1 MIDLS
6 KLSEYLQL
14 FKELSLED
22 AKFFFTL
29 TRQRHLKAGELYVQA
44 GEMHRKVAHVKSG
57 LMRAYIIDE
66 NGEEATLFFRKED
79 QQVAPYDCIFAD
91 KPSRMFLEAFENTTL
106 IEVDYD
112 KLQEFMHRHP
122 QYEKARK
129 HFHQKLLMESFL
141 RLENFILYPP
151 LQRYQKF
158 VKEQPDLAQRVPD
171 KYLDQYFR
179 YYPGLFKPHTQAH
192 KTKGQKLTIVNF

>member
-1 MIDLS
+1 MIDLP

-14 FKELSLED
+14 FKELTLED

-44 GEMHRKVAHVKSG
+44 GEMHRKLAHIKAG
-57 LMRAYIIDE
+57 LIRAYIIDD
-66 NGEEATLFFRKED
+66 NGEEATIFFRKEE

-106 IEVDYD
+106 IEIDYD
-112 KLQEFMHRHP
+112 RLQEFMYRHP

-129 HFHQKLLMESFL
+129 HFQQKLLMESFL
-141 RLENFILYPP
+141 RIENFILYPP
-151 LQRYQKF
+151 LQRYQRFLKDN
-158 VKEQPDLAQRVPD
+158 PDLAQRIPD
-171 KYLDQYFR
+171 KYIAGILGIT
-179 YYPGLFKPHTQAH
+179 PGSLSRIRKRIKQ
-192 KTKGQKLTIVNF
+192 KGKS

>member
-1 MIDLS
+1 MIDLP
-6 KLSEYLQL
+6 KLNEYLQL
-14 FKELSLED
+14 FKELTLED

-44 GEMHRKVAHVKSG
+44 GDMHRKVSHIKSG

-66 NGEEATLFFRKED
+66 NGEEATIFFRKEEH
-79 QQVAPYDCIFAD
+79 QIAPYDCIFAN
-91 KPSRMFLEAFENTTL
+91 KPSRMFIEAFENTTL

-112 KLQEFMHRHP
+112 KLQDFMARHP

-141 RLENFILYPP
+141 RIENFILHPP
-151 LQRYQKF
+151 LPRYQRF
-158 VKEQPDLAQRVPD
+158 VKDNPDLVQRVPD
-171 KYLDQYFR
+171 KYLASVLGIT
-179 YYPGLFKPHTQAH
+179 PGSLSRIRKRIKQ
-192 KTKGQKLTIVNF
+192 KGKS